1 MRGFAGRVQTE
12 ACEHQTHQRSTP
24 HAMRQTHFTDHE
36 RRARSE
42 CEAWTGADGFEI
54 GVPRTF
60 QLATGKNRCH
70 LACTNGESTASRE
83 KRTTTTIPLNHR
95 TLPIQTILN
104 VQDSHHPQQTAA
116 NRDVCGQLAALQL
129 PPQHD
134 AALHPPC
141 IAKRR
146 YSVKHS
152 RRSVEGTLIKGVPH
166 WSFKPPNMCSTPAT
180 LPLACHQ
187 CPASEFGPHPG
198 FFRFLSARRCRVTGP
213 LLTRSRPPTSHQT
226 LDYTPDRALHIP
238 GFDGI
243 GERGGE
249 GGEREGRGF
258 C

>member
-116 NRDVCGQLAALQL
+116 NRDVCGQLTPLQL
-129 PPQHD
+129 STTLQQARRRSPPAVLCQG
-134 AALHPPC
+134 
-141 IAKRR
+141 R
-146 YSVKHS
+146 YSVKHR
-152 RRSVEGTLIKGVPH
+152 RRSVEGTFIKHGPQ
-166 WSFKPPNMCSTPAT
+166 CTTP
-180 LPLACHQ
+180 
-187 CPASEFGPHPG
+187 GPTDG
-198 FFRFLSARRCRVTGP
+198 RREHDKDVV
-213 LLTRSRPPTSHQT
+213 
-226 LDYTPDRALHIP
+226 
-238 GFDGI
+238 
-243 GERGGE
+243 
-249 GGEREGRGF
+249 
-258 C
+258 